1 MIYAGENNGNPWGP
15 VGENASVQGV
25 NFPANQQF
33 RLVLV
38 QGDSNNDAAL
48 CHSPVA
54 TVGSATSNSAGQFYQ
69 NYSWPAA
76 AGQVNKA
83 YSICAIKAADGSV
96 ASSKDDGPFT
106 VLASSPPVINISPAS
121 VAAGSTVTVTG
132 HNWVPPQQVNINIAG
147 CADCEP
153 GNTEVTSVTAHSTGL
168 NDGSFSIVVTIPAST
183 KAANYVVNAQTQSGM
198 DANYISG
205 VKHLTITAA
214 APAATSTTAPTSTPT
229 AAATTTPVSTV
240 TPTAVPGAN
249 NTGSNNGSDSSNSGP
264 MLALLVALSLL
275 LLAIAAVVVFMLVQ
289 RSAAKRKASVSAN
302 GYGQA
307 ISPGGPI
314 SNGGYSM
321 QQGGPTSNAGYPMQQ
336 GSYGQYGQATGLAAG
351 YNQAQPSNYPS
362 NNYGQP
368 VQPYGSSPDYG
379 QPYPPS
385 QPTQQYGSSQ
395 GQPQEQPLRTMQ
407 QSWPG
412 LAHNQYMDPNGHND
426 ATVANIALCAHCGSP
441 LALNESRCS
450 RCGMPIGAGNASI
463 SPWSR

>member
-1 MIYAGENNGNPWGP
+1 MACVGTFIFRISRAKRRKYSILWHKRLEIISCKRHVLIWASLLATLLFAAQAAVSMPHAPIARAAGSGPIIHWNASMIYAGENNGNPWGP

-275 LLAIAAVVVFMLVQ
+275 LLAIAAVVVMDNMGRQQVWLLAIIKPNRPIIHLTTTGNLCNHMDLHPAMV
-289 RSAAKRKASVSAN
+289 SHILLHSPHSSMGPHKGSRKSSP
-302 GYGQA
+302 YGLC
-307 ISPGGPI
+307 
-314 SNGGYSM
+314 NRV
-321 QQGGPTSNAGYPMQQ
+321 
-336 GSYGQYGQATGLAAG
+336 GLA
-351 YNQAQPSNYPS
+351 
-362 NNYGQP
+362 
-368 VQPYGSSPDYG
+368 
-379 QPYPPS
+379 
-385 QPTQQYGSSQ
+385 
-395 GQPQEQPLRTMQ
+395 LRITSIWIQMVTM
-407 QSWPG
+407 
-412 LAHNQYMDPNGHND
+412 
-426 ATVANIALCAHCGSP
+426 
-441 LALNESRCS
+441 
-450 RCGMPIGAGNASI
+450 MP
-463 SPWSR
+463 R

>member
-15 VGENASVQGV
+15 VGENASVEGD

-38 QGDSNNDAAL
+38 QGDSNNDATL

-54 TVGSATSNSAGQFYQ
+54 TVGTATSNSAGQFYQ
-69 NYSWPAA
+69 NYSWPVA

-106 VLASSPPVINISPAS
+106 VLSSSPPVINISSTS

-132 HNWVPPQQVNINIAG
+132 HNWVPPQAVNINIAG

-153 GNTEVTSVTAHSTGL
+153 GNTEVTMVTAHSTGL

-183 KAANYVVNAQTQSGM
+183 KAANYVVDALTQSGM
-198 DANYISG
+198 DANYITG

-214 APAATSTTAPTSTPT
+214 APAATPTTAPTSTPT

-240 TPTAVPGAN
+240 TPTAVPANN
-249 NTGSNNGSDSSNSGP
+249 NTGSDNSSDSGNSG
-264 MLALLVALSLL
+264 LATALVIAIGLL
-275 LLAIAAVVVFMLVQ
+275 LLAIAAFVVFMLMQ
-289 RSAAKRKASVSAN
+289 RSDAKRKALATPAN
-302 GYGQA
+302 NYRQTTPPA
-307 ISPGGPI
+307 GPT
-314 SNGGYSM
+314 SNGGY
-321 QQGGPTSNAGYPMQQ
+321 TMQQ
-336 GSYGQYGQATGLAAG
+336 GSYGQFGQATGLAPG
-351 YNQAQPSNYPS
+351 YNQAQSSNYPA

-368 VQPYGSSPDYG
+368 VQPYGSSPTYG

-385 QPTQQYGSSQ
+385 QPAQQYGSSLNY
-395 GQPQEQPLRTMQ
+395 GQPMSQQTMQ
-407 QSWPG
+407 QSWSGP
-412 LAHNQYMDPNGHND
+412 AHNQYMDPNGHND
-426 ATVANIALCAHCGSP
+426 LTIANIAQCAHCGFP
-441 LALNESRCS
+441 LAPDELRCS
-450 RCGMPIGAGNASI
+450 RCGMPIAASNPGI
-463 SPWSR
+463 PYRSR